1 MTEADLT
8 ALLGPVRAGNAFEET
23 VERLLTVIKL
33 GVVAPGDRF
42 PPERELAGQ
51 LGVSRLTLREAIK
64 ALQQAGFV
72 ESRRGRFG
80 GTFVTYARPAPD
92 PKEVRRIALEDS
104 GRLTDALTFRL
115 VVETGAAEVL
125 AAQIRAGSAGDH
137 VRAAGE
143 HDRAIA
149 DRSRAGG
156 DHGGSVA
163 DRSRAGGSPGEPG
176 ADRTPA
182 GGDHGG
188 AGVDRSRVGRDRGEP
203 GNRGE
208 PGDRDGSG
216 DRGEPGNHG
225 EPGDCGEP
233 GDRDGSGDG
242 DAASGDRSR
251 DVLLARLADVN
262 NATPGDYRRLDTLF
276 HLCIAELTGSSL
288 LAAAC
293 TDARMRLNDLLNA
306 IPVLQHNID
315 HTAEQHTAIAEA
327 ILAGDAERAR
337 WAVAEHLDGTA
348 ALLRGFLAT
357 PTQSTPRVRPT
368 SPTGPAPRVGPI
380 RLARATRRGRTGLT
394 GRG

>member
-1 MTEADLT
+1 MSEADLA

-23 VERLLTVIKL
+23 VERMLTVIKL
-33 GVVAPGDRF
+33 GLVAPGNRF
-42 PPERELAGQ
+42 PPERELATL

-64 ALQQAGFV
+64 ALQQAGYV

-80 GTFVTYARPAPD
+80 GTFVTYTRPAPD

-104 GRLTDALTFRL
+104 DRLTDALTFRL

-125 AAQIRAGSAGDH
+125 AAQVLAQSRDLSPPVSSSSASADSSST
-137 VRAAGE
+137 AAG
-143 HDRAIA
+143 
-149 DRSRAGG
+149 
-156 DHGGSVA
+156 
-163 DRSRAGGSPGEPG
+163 
-176 ADRTPA
+176 
-182 GGDHGG
+182 
-188 AGVDRSRVGRDRGEP
+188 
-203 GNRGE
+203 
-208 PGDRDGSG
+208 
-216 DRGEPGNHG
+216 
-225 EPGDCGEP
+225 
-233 GDRDGSGDG
+233 
-242 DAASGDRSR
+242 AASASADTSKAAVGASSASADASSPTADHASPTADHTSPTTDHTSPTGGYRSR

-337 WAVAEHLDGTA
+337 WAVAEHLEGTA
-348 ALLRGFLAT
+348 ALLRGFLAD
-357 PTQSTPRVRPT
+357 P
-368 SPTGPAPRVGPI
+368 SPVS
-380 RLARATRRGRTGLT
+380 LAAGRGR
-394 GRG
+394 